1 MVPLPW
7 LPSQAVHPFLSSI
20 PVPGDQAPVQGL
32 ARAIQLSVAPVFL
45 LTGISALIGVLTNR
59 LSRVM
64 DRADHLG
71 AGSQH
76 SESPEARSRSTADTF
91 DFLRRRS
98 RLLMRAIQCAT
109 VTGVLVAAVVA
120 VMFVSAVAALDLA
133 AIVVPLFVVAMLA
146 LMLALLLLLRETQ
159 IATAQLRRRF

>member
-7 LPSQAVHPFLSSI
+7 LPSSAAPLLASI

-45 LTGISALIGVLTNR
+45 LTGVSGLIGVLTNR
-59 LSRVM
+59 LTRVL
-64 DRADHLG
+64 DRADQLG
-71 AGSQH
+71 IRSR
-76 SESPEARSRSTADTF
+76 STSSPEARSRAAADIF

-109 VTGVLVAAVVA
+109 LTGVLVAAVVA

-159 IATAQLRRRF
+159 IATAQLNRRF

>member
-1 MVPLPW
+1 MAHLSWQPLLMVPL
-7 LPSQAVHPFLSSI
+7 QAFI

-45 LTGISALIGVLTNR
+45 LTGVSALIGVLTHR

-64 DRADHLG
+64 DRADQLV
-71 AGSQH
+71 ARLNATTLPEERSPIAV
-76 SESPEARSRSTADTF
+76 ESF

-98 RLLMRAIQCAT
+98 RLLMRAIQSAT
-109 VTGVLVAAVVA
+109 LTGVLVAAVVA
-120 VMFVSAVAALDLA
+120 VMFVSAVAAIDLA

-146 LMLALLLLLRETQ
+146 LMVALLLLLRETQ
-159 IATAQLRRRF
+159 IATAQLSRRF